1 MILCKYRNKVDVL
14 NEDYNEILKS
24 LRGVITNQEFQKK
37 NINYFSITKLL
48 DNKIKGD
55 YFMEKILEI
64 TNVSKSFGK
73 VKAVDNISFNV
84 TKGEM
89 LAYLGVNG
97 AGKSTTIS
105 MICGTLKGDS
115 GSIKVCGED
124 INKNSNYTKNKIG
137 VVFQNS
143 VLDQTL
149 TVYDNLKYRASLYGI
164 TGNKFRERFV
174 TLEKMFD
181 LKEIKNQKVKTLSGG
196 QRRRVDIARA
206 IIHNPEFL
214 ILDEPTTGLDPNT
227 RKNIWNIIRYLR
239 KNNGMT
245 VFLTT
250 HYMEETTDAD
260 FIIIIDKGKI
270 IAKGSPLDLKNKYA
284 KDIIRIYHINE
295 EDVKKLKLPYRKIK
309 DGYKIEIENTTLA
322 TDLIVENKEIFK
334 DYEITKGKMDDVF
347 LNATGNRIEDVYEEN
362 N

>member
-1 MILCKYRNKVDVL
+1 
-14 NEDYNEILKS
+14 
-24 LRGVITNQEFQKK
+24 
-37 NINYFSITKLL
+37 
-48 DNKIKGD
+48 
-55 YFMEKILEI
+55 MEKILEI

-124 INKNSNYTKNKIG
+124 IKKNSNYTKNKIG

-181 LKEIKNQKVKTLSGG
+181 LKEIKNQKVKT
-196 QRRRVDIARA
+196 
-206 IIHNPEFL
+206 

-239 KNNGMT
+239 KKNGMT

-295 EDVKKLKLPYRKIK
+295 EDVKKLKLPYRKIN